1 MYYITIVSIS
11 ILQTNKEW
19 LHLFT
24 KLLNC
29 GLQEKITYLAN
40 LHYQKT
46 VCFKVLAC
54 VKLAITELQGLSN
67 KLLYQVNLYST
78 LAC

>member
-29 GLQEKITYLAN
+29 GLQEKLLTLQISTTKKL
-40 LHYQKT
+40 
-46 VCFKVLAC
+46 FVLKSWH
-54 VKLAITELQGLSN
+54 V
-67 KLLYQVNLYST
+67 
-78 LAC
+78 